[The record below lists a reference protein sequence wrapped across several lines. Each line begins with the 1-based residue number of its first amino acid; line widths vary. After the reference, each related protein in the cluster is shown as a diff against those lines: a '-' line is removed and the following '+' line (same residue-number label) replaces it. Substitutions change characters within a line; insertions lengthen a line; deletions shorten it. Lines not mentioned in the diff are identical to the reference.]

1 MKNHLRKV
9 ENLLR
14 NLEDPSDES
23 DDDENDN
30 SNDEGS
36 SNEEEKG
43 PADNSTQPNIEQPL
57 PTTPKETG
65 KKDASVQIVD
75 FANFK
80 AEEKKTVITFNKFI
94 VYINI
99 KPARTVIIM
108 IAVKTFNKL
117 RYLDEFET
125 KPANCTIDPEDE
137 KKNRRKY

>member
-43 PADNSTQPNIEQPL
+43 PADNSTQPSIEEPL

-65 KKDASVQIVD
+65 KKEASVQIIN

-80 AEEKKTVITFNKFI
+80 AEKN
-94 VYINI
+94 
-99 KPARTVIIM
+99 
-108 IAVKTFNKL
+108 
-117 RYLDEFET
+117 
-125 KPANCTIDPEDE
+125 E
-137 KKNRRKY
+137 KKNHI